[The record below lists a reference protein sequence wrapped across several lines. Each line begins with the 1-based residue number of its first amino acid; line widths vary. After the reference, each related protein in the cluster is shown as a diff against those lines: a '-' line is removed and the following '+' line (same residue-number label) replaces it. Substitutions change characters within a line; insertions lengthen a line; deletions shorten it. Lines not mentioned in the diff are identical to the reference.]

1 MPASGVFRIS
11 FIVFSEKIKIHKYVP
26 RCILKSVNKFFF
38 KSYFS
43 QDIFQDPV
51 SIEDVPDYFE
61 HVKVPMDISSMR
73 KKLEGFHYLTMDD
86 LEADFEQV
94 SSLIQFDLSFTLFF
108 ILL

>member
-1 MPASGVFRIS
+1 MYTQKCKQV
-11 FIVFSEKIKIHKYVP
+11 
-26 RCILKSVNKFFF
+26 FF

-94 SSLIQFDLSFTLFF
+94 SSLTQFDLSFTLFF
-108 ILL
+108 ILLPEGSLISPRKSNDYY

>member
-1 MPASGVFRIS
+1 MYAQKCKQVILL
-11 FIVFSEKIKIHKYVP
+11 KYY
-26 RCILKSVNKFFF
+26 L
-38 KSYFS
+38 S

-94 SSLIQFDLSFTLFF
+94 SSLTQFDLTFF
-108 ILL
+108 